1 MKRFVFRRMRIPD
14 DLHEKEIYYMVD
26 YDFKGVSG
34 QKPHPEY
41 SVFYKKFEE
50 EFGQKLTKFRSTAS
64 VLTMPRLADALKV
77 KELVEECG
85 GTAYVRKCL
94 RMN

>member
-1 MKRFVFRRMRIPD
+1 MRIPVE
-14 DLHEKEIYYMVD
+14 LHEDEVYYIVD
-26 YDFKGVSG
+26 YDFKGASG

-64 VLTMPRLADALKV
+64 VLIMPTLTDAVKV
-77 KELVEECG
+77 RQLVEECG
-85 GTAYVRKCL
+85 GTAYIRKCIRTDL
-94 RMN
+94 